1 MSNFAGMAATKNS
14 LGSFSERTAWWT
26 AGPKRCS
33 SASTASLH
41 MHVLNEFEVGIASWR
56 KFGQNVRKYQLLHW
70 SATHSA
76 LQDCAPAASGI
87 SFNDSDGL
95 FKCFIR
101 YICFHMCWF
110 DWLIYDSGFSC
121 CRICGEFRL
130 HFCAHQ
136 LCSWFLSQ
144 LIPLAVW
151 RTSTLFASW
160 KARIAVPHSGTDPKD
175 VGEASSSR
183 LPPSPAPAA
192 TWVSSSF
199 FRRNY
204 GGTSVCCQQAA
215 AEQGEKASIEV
226 QCQW

>member
-151 RTSTLFASW
+151 RTSTLLGYGKLSGGCKSIWYVILVTIEETLKTHVGQVCFISTQRLKW
-160 KARIAVPHSGTDPKD
+160 KILRKRGCKV
-175 VGEASSSR
+175 
-183 LPPSPAPAA
+183 
-192 TWVSSSF
+192 SF
-199 FRRNY
+199 FHCMLF
-204 GGTSVCCQQAA
+204 SFQP
-215 AEQGEKASIEV
+215 I
-226 QCQW
+226 